1 MKARFITG
9 DAISSAAI
17 GQSPYIMP
25 RRWTVGN
32 RVKRELVAT
41 WFPVREQ
48 IARIQSFKVSKREHS
63 LHLETLCLLQ
73 VHHNGQRDYDD
84 ADNDAIDDEGL

>member
-25 RRWTVGN
+25 RRCTVGN

-48 IARIQSFKVSKREHS
+48 IARI
-63 LHLETLCLLQ
+63 HLETLKPCFALLQ
-73 VHHNGQRDYDD
+73 VHHDGQRDYYD
-84 ADNDAIDDEGL
+84 ADNDAIDDERV